1 MNASWIHR
9 ATVDE
14 LTGQLVQFDSVSSR
28 TNQPVNHFVAELLEG
43 LGFLLEIHSFT
54 DEEGVLKT
62 SLVAKRG
69 VGEGGIAYLA
79 HTDVVPVE
87 DWHTGFS
94 GPFEATEHEGK
105 LYGRGTCD
113 MKGSLAA
120 ALKAISNISSVN
132 QKKPLYLVV
141 TADEEVGMRGA
152 RQVDRESALF
162 QEMIDHEVIGII
174 GEPTELRVVHAHKGA
189 AAFILRA
196 VGVSAH
202 TSTGEGANANY
213 RLIPALEPL
222 LELRNHS
229 EQDPKYRNSDFQPP
243 TLSWNMVIRN
253 EPLASN
259 VTTSLAESV
268 QFLRTMRGVD
278 HGPLVE
284 KMRTIA
290 EKNGLEFV
298 EKPGVAPW
306 SVEPTSP
313 WIVKMLEIVEKK
325 HSETVCFATDGGVL
339 QRLKRMMICGPGSI
353 EQAHRNN
360 EWIALEQL
368 HRGVAVYEQAF
379 RYWTH

>member
-1 MNASWIHR
+1 
-9 ATVDE
+9 
-14 LTGQLVQFDSVSSR
+14 
-28 TNQPVNHFVAELLEG
+28 VAELLEG
-43 LGFLLEIHSFT
+43 LGFQLEVHTFA
-54 DEEGVLKT
+54 DEEGIVKT

-69 VGEGGIAYLA
+69 SGKGGIAYLA

-94 GPFEATEHEGK
+94 GPFEATHHDGK

-120 ALKAISNISSVN
+120 ALKAISNISEIN
-132 QKKPLYLVV
+132 QKKPLYMVV

-152 RQVDRESALF
+152 RQVDSESLLF
-162 QEMIDHEVIGII
+162 QEMIDQDVVGII

-189 AAFILRA
+189 SPFILRA

-202 TSTGEGANANY
+202 TSTGEGSNANY
-213 RLIPALEPL
+213 RLIPALGPL
-222 LELRNHS
+222 VELRKQS
-229 EQDPKYRNSDFQPP
+229 EQDPKYHNNDFRPP
-243 TLSWNMVIRN
+243 TLSWKMVIRN

-278 HGPLVE
+278 HGPLVDE
-284 KMRTIA
+284 MRAIA
-290 EKNGLEFV
+290 EKNGLEFH

-306 SVEPTSP
+306 SVDPASP
-313 WIVKMLEIVEKK
+313 WIVKMLEIVEKQR
-325 HSETVCFATDGGVL
+325 SETVCFATDGGVL

-368 HRGVAVYEQAF
+368 YRGVAIYEQAF